1 MPFLEKLWKMLEH
14 IEILNLS
21 QHKKIRNYLVSEPNY
36 PATKFYTENV
46 LPIEMEKTEIFMNKP
61 IHSGLSIVE
70 LSKILMYE
78 FCYNYVK
85 PKYGEKIKLCYMDTD
100 SFILYI
106 KTGDIY
112 KDTAEYVETRFDTSN
127 QELDRPLPKWK

>member
-1 MPFLEKLWKMLEH
+1 MLEH

-46 LPIEMEKTEIFMNKP
+46 LPIEMEKTEILMNKP

-106 KTGDIY
+106 KTDDIY